1 MEHMHS
7 TALRRGLAA
16 TALVG
21 GALTIALVG
30 GTSASA
36 DGDAGA
42 AAAPATITMQFEK
55 GKFFFSGAKQ
65 VRAGS
70 NLRIRNNTE
79 PQKGGPHTFSLVTES
94 VLPNTPMERKQCF
107 GGGICGPIAAAQRFD
122 EDTGKVGRPLVMAG
136 KPGWDRPFT
145 SERKG
150 DTWYSETDG
159 ETFSQRVSARRGK
172 TLRYVCAIH
181 PEMQGKIKVIGRR

>member
-70 NLRIRNNTE
+70 KLRIRNNTE
-79 PQKGGPHTFSLVTES
+79 PQKGGPHTFSLVNRKLVPKTEDE
-94 VLPNTPMERKQCF
+94 MKACGRDFK
-107 GGGICGPIAAAQRFD
+107 GICGEIVDWHEVDLQSG
-122 EDTGKVGRPLVMAG
+122 EVGRNPVEVG
-136 KPGWDRPFT
+136 KEGWNRQGNLK
-145 SERKG
+145 RIG
-150 DTWYSETDG
+150 DSWVAEKENQSLSRE
-159 ETFSQRVSARRGK
+159 VSAPEGR
-172 TLRYVCAIH
+172 TLHFFCAIH
-181 PEMQGKIKVIGRR
+181 PEMQGKIRVEG